1 MQNTISQHSV
11 ESKKIINR
19 RFCVA
24 PMMDFT
30 DRYCRLF
37 HRILTTNAVLYTE
50 MITTG
55 AIIYGDTRRHLY
67 YDKSEHPI
75 ALQLGGSDPKD
86 LSKSAK
92 YADEY
97 RYDEINLN
105 CGCPSDRVQSGN
117 FGATLMNDA
126 PLVAK
131 CFRAMKETTDT
142 PITIKHRIGVDNNE
156 SYQFLSDFVGTL
168 SNAGCETFIIHARK
182 ALLKGL
188 SPKENR
194 EIPPLKYNHVYQL
207 KRDFPNLE
215 IILNGG
221 IKSLDQSLDILKYVD
236 GVMLGREAYQ
246 NPYLLADVDRRIYKS
261 EEPRVSRAQVINSFV
276 AILEDELSSG
286 TKLNHMT
293 RHLLGLYKGM
303 PGGRKFRQHIS
314 ENAHKKNAGISI
326 LTEALRYVTPS
337 KNKELMN

>member
-1 MQNTISQHSV
+1 MVNYMQNTISQHSV

-37 HRILTTNAVLYTE
+37 HRTLTTNAVLYTE

-55 AIIYGDTRRHLY
+55 AIIYGDTRRHLH
-67 YDKSEHPI
+67 YDESEHPI

-117 FGATLMNDA
+117 FGAKLMNDA

-131 CFRAMKETTDT
+131 CFRAMKETTDI

-207 KRDFPNLE
+207 KRDFPDLE

-261 EEPRVSRAQVINSFV
+261 EEPRVSRAEVINSFV

-337 KNKELMN
+337 KK